1 MERLTLLA
9 AAVAVAFAGP
19 AVAQEPPKD
28 PPVIKIGAIFAMS
41 GQASWY
47 GTVMSQGMRL
57 AVDEINAKGGVDGI
71 KLEAVIEDHK
81 GAGGAEG
88 VAAINRLMSIHG
100 VKAVMTSFTGPTL
113 GIAPIAD
120 QNNIFLINGGGVGVK
135 MIGASKYI
143 VHNRSLASDLA
154 LGALQVA
161 QSMGVRKMGQLHWKN
176 DVGDNIVATVDP
188 VWKKAGG
195 SVVATEAV
203 PQGATNMDTQVAKV
217 RAANPD
223 FIGMWMFTPEVGLAL
238 KRVREFGMK
247 QPMIGVEFTANDAQI
262 AGATAEGFLYL
273 NDYFKA
279 SDDQPWSKQFAA
291 AYEKR
296 WGQAPEFYAANYY
309 EGVYVIAELAGRARK
324 KGGDYLNGERLKAA
338 LYENPRVDSVYG
350 GQMTFQAN
358 GVAQKR
364 VGLFKVEGG
373 KGVFQKFVEVK

>member
-1 MERLTLLA
+1 MKLTTLVAATAAFVLA
-9 AAVAVAFAGP
+9 GTAA
-19 AVAQEPPKD
+19 AQEPPKD
-28 PPVIKIGAIFAMS
+28 PAVIKIGAIFAMS

-47 GTVMSQGMRL
+47 GQVMSQGMRL

-120 QNNIFLINGGGVGVK
+120 QNNIFLVNGGGVGVK

-161 QSMGVRKMGQLHWKN
+161 REMGLKRMGQLHWKN

-188 VWKKAGG
+188 VWKKGG
-195 SVVATEAV
+195 GTIVATEAV
-203 PQGATNMDTQVAKV
+203 PQGSTNMDTQVAKV
-217 RAANPD
+217 RAGNPD
-223 FIGMWMFTPEVGLAL
+223 VVGLWLFAPEAGL
-238 KRVREFGMK
+238 AVKRLREFGMK
-247 QPMIGVEFTANDAQI
+247 QTLIGVEFTANDAQI
-262 AGATAEGFLYL
+262 AGAAGDGFLYL

-279 SDDQPWSKQFAA
+279 SDDQPWSKRFAE

-309 EGVYVIAELAGRARK
+309 EGVYLIAELAGRARK

-338 LYENPRVDSVYG
+338 LYENPKVDSVYG
-350 GQMTFQAN
+350 GQMTFQEN

>member
-1 MERLTLLA
+1 MKGLTILA
-9 AAVAVAFAGP
+9 TATVFALAGAAG
-19 AVAQEPPKD
+19 AQEAPKD

-47 GTVMSQGMRL
+47 GQVMSQGMRL

-100 VKAVMTSFTGPTL
+100 TKIVMTSFTGPTL

-161 QSMGVRKMGQLHWKN
+161 QKMGLKKMGQLHWKN
-176 DVGDNIVATVDP
+176 DVGDHIVATADP
-188 VWKKAGG
+188 VWKKGGG
-195 SVVATEAV
+195 SIVATEAV
-203 PQGATNMDTQVAKV
+203 PQGSTNMDTQVAKV
-217 RAANPD
+217 RAAGPD
-223 FIGMWMFTPEVGLAL
+223 FIGVWMFTPEAGLAV

-247 QPMIGVEFTANDAQI
+247 QPMIGVEFTANDAKI
-262 AGATAEGFLYL
+262 AGATADGFLYL
-273 NDYFKA
+273 NDYFKP
-279 SDDQPWSKQFAA
+279 SDDQPWSKHFAE

-296 WGQAPEFYAANYY
+296 WGQAPEFYGANYY
-309 EGVYVIAELAGRARK
+309 EGVYLAAELARRARK

-338 LYENPRVDSVYG
+338 LYENPKVDSVYG

-364 VGLFKVEGG
+364 VALFKVKDG
-373 KGVFQKFVEVK
+373 KGEFQEFVELK

>member
-1 MERLTLLA
+1 MTRLSILA
-9 AAVAVAFAGP
+9 TAAVLAMAGS
-19 AVAQEPPKD
+19 ATAQDAPKD

-47 GTVMSQGMRL
+47 GQVMSQGMRL

-88 VAAINRLMSIHG
+88 VAAINRLMSLHG
-100 VKAVMTSFTGPTL
+100 TKIVMTSFTGPTL

-135 MIGASKYI
+135 MVGASKYI
-143 VHNRSLASDLA
+143 VHNRSLSSDLA

-161 QSMGVRKMGQLHWKN
+161 QEMGLKKMGQLHWKN
-176 DVGDNIVATVDP
+176 DVGDYIVSSAEP
-188 VWKKAGG
+188 VWKKGG
-195 SVVATEAV
+195 GTIVATEAV

-223 FIGMWMFTPEVGLAL
+223 VVGMWMFTPEVGLAV

-247 QPMIGVEFTANDAQI
+247 QPVIGVEFTANDAKV
-262 AGATAEGFLYL
+262 AGATAEGFLYI
-273 NDYFKA
+273 NDYFKP

-296 WGQAPEFYAANYY
+296 WGQAPEFYGANYY
-309 EGVYVIAELAGRARK
+309 EGVYMAAELAKRSRK

-338 LYENPRVDSVYG
+338 LYENPKIDSVYG
-350 GQMTFQAN
+350 GQMTFQEN

-373 KGVFQKFVEVK
+373 TGVFQKFVDLK